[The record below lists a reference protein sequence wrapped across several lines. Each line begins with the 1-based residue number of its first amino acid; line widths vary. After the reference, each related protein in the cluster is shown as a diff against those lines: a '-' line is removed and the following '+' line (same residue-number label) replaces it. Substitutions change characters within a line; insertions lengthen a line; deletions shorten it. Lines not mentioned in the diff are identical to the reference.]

1 MDEVTFVLKL
11 LEDNWS
17 TSRSAG
23 IDEHKPAA
31 SAINFIDVRSLEPQ
45 KGRRV
50 DADEKAIIIVYEDS
64 ASISHP
70 TIDWSVRNEE
80 YSFTI
85 HLRVLHQKDWG
96 DLNFSRQRLQS
107 LYQIVRH
114 IIERNGLRPKVT
126 VGSNTYTAELIDITG
141 RSEANDRNKRLLGYK
156 MSVTMK
162 RFGRTT

>member
-50 DADEKAIIIVYEDS
+50 DADEKAII
-64 ASISHP
+64 
-70 TIDWSVRNEE
+70 
-80 YSFTI
+80 
-85 HLRVLHQKDWG
+85 VLLFILECYIRK
-96 DLNFSRQRLQS
+96 
-107 LYQIVRH
+107 
-114 IIERNGLRPKVT
+114 
-126 VGSNTYTAELIDITG
+126 TG
-141 RSEANDRNKRLLGYK
+141 Q
-156 MSVTMK
+156 T
-162 RFGRTT
+162 